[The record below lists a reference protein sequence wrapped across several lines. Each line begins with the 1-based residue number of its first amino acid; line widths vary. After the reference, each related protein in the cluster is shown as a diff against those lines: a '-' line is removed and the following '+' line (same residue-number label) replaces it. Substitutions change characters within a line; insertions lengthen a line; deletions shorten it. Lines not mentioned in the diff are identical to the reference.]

1 MQWLPDVLYAETGAF
16 DAVTLARLQAAGYTV
31 EFGLAHSAANAVA
44 RHANG
49 DREGAHDPRV
59 ATGSALAI

>member
-16 DAVTLARLQAAGYTV
+16 DAATLARLRAAGYTV
-31 EFGLAHSAANAVA
+31 EFGRAHSAANAVA
-44 RHANG
+44 RRANG

-59 ATGSALAI
+59 PTGAALAF